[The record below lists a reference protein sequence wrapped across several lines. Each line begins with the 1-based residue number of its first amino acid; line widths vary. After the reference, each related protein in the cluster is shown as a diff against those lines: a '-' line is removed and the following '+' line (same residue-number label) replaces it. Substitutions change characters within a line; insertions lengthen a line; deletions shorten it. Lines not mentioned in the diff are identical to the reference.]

1 MPDFVR
7 CSRSLELCSLLFL
20 VCSFG
25 GVYMHPLSVCFSFS
39 VDSGAQAAAW
49 VLLRISPAWLR
60 IICSALSCL
69 GPLKSSL
76 SALALCECKE
86 NMLGPYLKPLAPP
99 GAVCVAPQLWIWAL
113 LMRGSCSCASVVATP
128 VVMHQVLLWDRPGLY
143 LLAGISHLWSS
154 NSREKKKK
162 HG

>member
-1 MPDFVR
+1 MFISGRLLGGLLARGGLNHWQKPAILAFYPAP
-7 CSRSLELCSLLFL
+7 SLGCTAPSLNARLCALQQEPGALLAPVFGLQFWRRVHASSL
-20 VCSFG
+20 
-25 GVYMHPLSVCFSFS
+25 CFSFS

-99 GAVCVAPQLWIWAL
+99 GAACIAPQL
-113 LMRGSCSCASVVATP
+113 
-128 VVMHQVLLWDRPGLY
+128 
-143 LLAGISHLWSS
+143 
-154 NSREKKKK
+154 
-162 HG
+162 